1 MAEDAEQGAHQDEYD
16 DGMVK
21 LLELVWGKGFLSPGG
36 SDNVKEIVTGLDLA
50 DKLVLDIGCGVGGPA
65 LVLAGELGA
74 RVIGFDIEAPL
85 IARAQANAREAGLEE
100 RVEFRRVDPGPLPL
114 EDASIDTVF
123 TCGCFIHVDDKPA
136 MFREVYRVLRPGGA
150 LACYDWMKGDEPYSA
165 DMRYW
170 FKMEGLTYAMETL
183 ETYGRLLEEAG
194 FTEVEMR
201 DDSQAYRDL
210 AHREYKSM
218 QGPLKARMIEL
229 LGQEQQEYYLEN
241 WRASVI
247 VLDRGELKPG
257 FCRGIK
263 SA

>member
-1 MAEDAEQGAHQDEYD
+1 VAEDAEQGAHQDEYD
-16 DGMVK
+16 DGMVE
-21 LLELVWGKGFLSPGG
+21 LLELVWGKGFMSPGG
-36 SDNVKEIVTGLDLA
+36 PDNVKEIVAGLDLA
-50 DKLVLDIGCGVGGPA
+50 GKLVLDIGCGVGGPA

-74 RVIGFDIEAPL
+74 RVIGFDLEAPL

-114 EDASIDTVF
+114 EDASVDTVF
-123 TCGCFIHVDDKPA
+123 TCGCFIHVDDKPT
-136 MFREVYRVLRPGGA
+136 MFREVSRVLRPGGA

-194 FTEVEMR
+194 FTEVEMH

-210 AHREYKSM
+210 AHREYEAM
-218 QGPLKARMIEL
+218 QGPLKARMIEV
-229 LGQEQQEYYLEN
+229 LGQELQEYYLEN
-241 WRASVI
+241 WHASVI

-263 SA
+263 PA